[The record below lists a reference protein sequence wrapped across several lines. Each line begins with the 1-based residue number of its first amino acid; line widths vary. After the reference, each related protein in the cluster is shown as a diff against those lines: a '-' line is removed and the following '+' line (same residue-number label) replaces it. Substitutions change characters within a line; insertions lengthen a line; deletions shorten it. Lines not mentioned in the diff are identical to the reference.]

1 MIHLGQGYA
10 LRHVAVINESLICN
24 FGCVCLISEKNKN
37 PEISTVTQA
46 KSEWENGYFSTKR
59 NVTTAELVQ
68 AQDMCCVRGQ
78 MPVPRH
84 LPVRCVT
91 SCNT

>member
-1 MIHLGQGYA
+1 MIHLGQRYA
-10 LRHVAVINESLICN
+10 LRHVAVLNESLISN

-37 PEISTVTQA
+37 PELFTVSQA
-46 KSEWENGYFSTKR
+46 KSEWENGHFSTKGD
-59 NVTTAELVQ
+59 VTTAELVQ
-68 AQDMCCVRGQ
+68 DQDMYCVRGQ

-91 SCNT
+91 SRNS